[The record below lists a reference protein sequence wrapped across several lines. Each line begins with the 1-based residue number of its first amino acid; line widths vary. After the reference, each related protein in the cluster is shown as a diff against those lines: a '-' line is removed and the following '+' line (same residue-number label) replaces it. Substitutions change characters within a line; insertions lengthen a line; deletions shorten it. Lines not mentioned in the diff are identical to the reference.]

1 MLARNR
7 ARVRV
12 VTSDRPEQ
20 LIALGNEAMRTSAR
34 EFRREVEQVQGSIAA
49 FIEKNNRP
57 GSERSFERLYK
68 ESWKEKRGA
77 FR

>member
-1 MLARNR
+1 M
-7 ARVRV
+7 
-12 VTSDRPEQ
+12 TSDRPEQ

-34 EFRREVEQVQGSIAA
+34 EFRREVEQVQGSIAE

-68 ESWKEKRGA
+68 EAWKEKRGA
-77 FR
+77 VKS